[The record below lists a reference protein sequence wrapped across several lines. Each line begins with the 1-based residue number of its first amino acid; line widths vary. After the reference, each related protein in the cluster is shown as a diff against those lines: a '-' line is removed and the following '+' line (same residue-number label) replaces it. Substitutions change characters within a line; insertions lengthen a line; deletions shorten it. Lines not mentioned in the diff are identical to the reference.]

1 MAKRKSWALRI
12 EAAEKRGRFTEQDKD
27 KAQSWNTC
35 AVGERHGWPSGLIFT
50 ELRREEINLGGHF
63 LHVVVRDDF
72 AEAKRLYLAIQ
83 ALP

>member
-12 EAAEKRGRFTEQDKD
+12 EAAEKRGRFIRRDVLNASE
-27 KAQSWNTC
+27 WHTC
-35 AVGERHGWPSGLIFT
+35 AIGERHDWEEDYWRRGW
-50 ELRREEINLGGHF
+50 EEEEIGFQFTKAVQHN
-63 LHVVVRDDF
+63 DI